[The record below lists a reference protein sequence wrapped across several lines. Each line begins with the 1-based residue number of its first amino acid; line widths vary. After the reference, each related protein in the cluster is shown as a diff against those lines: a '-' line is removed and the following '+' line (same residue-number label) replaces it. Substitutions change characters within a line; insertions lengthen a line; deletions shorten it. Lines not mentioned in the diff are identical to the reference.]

1 TVFSRIILKESIRG
15 LTGICIQGRELDL
28 DQQRDFAVYQFQDIF
43 KQRDFFLRIP
53 KSTFLKF
60 LISHLTYWQVNA
72 AHPGEGVVMEDHQL
86 FVFGKLDVQFDPV
99 SVFHSIGEGSHG
111 IFRNGL
117 ILCKKASV
125 GEEMMEESLGFLL
138 S

>member
-1 TVFSRIILKESIRG
+1 
-15 LTGICIQGRELDL
+15 
-28 DQQRDFAVYQFQDIF
+28 
-43 KQRDFFLRIP
+43 
-53 KSTFLKF
+53 
-60 LISHLTYWQVNA
+60 
-72 AHPGEGVVMEDHQL
+72 MEDHQL

-138 S
+138 SGKSGHYAVKIETKKHK